1 MANTWT
7 NADGLYLKTGTDE
20 GALSNAGAFRND
32 GPYHVAELTLFDL
45 TDLGTAR
52 TIFDDVTIFPKGAR
66 VERVDIVTETAV
78 TSSGSGVLNVG
89 LVRTDRSTTY
99 DDDGFIAALP
109 VASFNA
115 VGETVSFTAGV
126 QYGGAFLGTTLANA
140 GLFVADY
147 DTADFTA
154 GKVVI
159 RVYYRFP
166 VTNTFN

>member
-1 MANTWT
+1 MANTWK
-7 NADGLYLKTGTDE
+7 NSDGLYLKTGTDE

-52 TIFDDVTIFPKGAR
+52 TIFDDVTIFPKNAR
-66 VERVDIVTETAV
+66 IDRVDLVTETAV

-115 VGETVSFTAGV
+115 AGETVSLTAGAS
-126 QYGGAFLGTTLANA
+126 YAGAFLGTTLANA

-166 VTNTFN
+166 VTNDFV